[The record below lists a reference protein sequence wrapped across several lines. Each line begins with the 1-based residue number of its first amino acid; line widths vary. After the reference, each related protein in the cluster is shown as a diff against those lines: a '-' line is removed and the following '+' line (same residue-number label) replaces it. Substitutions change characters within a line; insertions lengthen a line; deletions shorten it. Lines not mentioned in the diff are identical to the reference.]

1 MCNSTRLVAQS
12 SVLALFAFGAALPA
26 SAQPIGSGLQPE
38 YVVVNGERTS
48 ADPSAP
54 DVQVTAAKAMEQINT
69 VNTED
74 MLEYAPSLLV
84 RKRHEGDVQDPLAT
98 RTSGV
103 GASARNLI
111 FMDGVLISS
120 PIGNNN
126 SSASPHFGVV
136 APQDVSRIDV
146 LYGPFAA
153 RDAGNSIGVT
163 INITTRM
170 PDHFELY
177 GDAVGT
183 LEPFDKYSTDS
194 DASSWQVS
202 GGVGDRTGAFSWRL
216 SANHL
221 DDFAQ
226 PLGFATLTQP
236 ATTSTAGTPVF
247 GATGDL
253 NRTAAAIAVI
263 GATSIEHQVE
273 DTDTLKL
280 AYDLPNQWQL
290 SYVASLFHQNDD
302 AGAKS
307 YLHDASGNP
316 VYTGNVSLAGYNY
329 NIAASTFSNTIYN
342 YQQTQ
347 LAQALTLNSAD
358 SGDFVWELIASDYNY
373 LNDKQRTP
381 TAALP
386 AAFTGGAGQVNRMN
400 GTGWYTLDAD
410 GAWRGWADNE
420 LSFGVHRDAE
430 TFAQVRNNLTDW
442 VQGGL
447 GTVVNSA
454 QGRTFTDAQWAQDIW
469 TLLPDIKL
477 ALGVRHEDWRAYDGT
492 NFSAS
497 PALNTIQ
504 PRVSSSS
511 FSPKASLAWQVSDR
525 WSLTGSWGEAMR
537 MPTVTELY
545 QAITTGTTLT
555 VPNPNL
561 KPEHADSYELAAQ
574 RKTDNGLLRI
584 SFFQENISDALLF
597 QSAPLVPGSNT
608 LFSFVQNVD
617 RTRARGIELIAD
629 QNDAFVSG
637 LELSGNL
644 TAVDGRIVRDSA
656 FANAVNKRIPQLPV
670 LRANA
675 LATWRPNDVWAF
687 TLGARYSD
695 RSFGTIDNSDPVS
708 QTYQGFAGYFVFDT
722 RVRYRVD
729 QNWTLSAGVDNIN
742 GDKYFVFH
750 PFPQRTFVMEIHYAQ

>member
-1 MCNSTRLVAQS
+1 MSRLPRLLAQS
-12 SVLALFAFGAALPA
+12 SLLALLAFGIALPA
-26 SAQPIGSGLQPE
+26 KAQSIGAGLQPE
-38 YVVVNGERTS
+38 YVVVNGERTN

-54 DVQVTAAKAMEQINT
+54 DVEVSAAKAMEQINT

-84 RKRHEGDVQDPLAT
+84 RKRHEGDVQDPIAT

-126 SSASPHFGVV
+126 TSASPHFGIV

-183 LEPFDKYSTDS
+183 LEPFDKYSTNS
-194 DASSWQVS
+194 TAGSWQVS
-202 GGVGDRTGAFSWRL
+202 GGIGDRYGAFSWRL

-236 ATTSTAGTPVF
+236 AAPSTAGTPVF
-247 GATGDL
+247 GSISDL
-253 NRTAAAIAVI
+253 NRTAQPIAVI

-273 DTDTLKL
+273 DTNTLKL

-290 SYVASLFHQNDD
+290 SYLASLFHQNDD

-307 YLHDASGNP
+307 YLHDAAGNP
-316 VYTGNVSLAGYNY
+316 VYTGNVNLAGYNY
-329 NIAASTFSNTIYN
+329 AIPASTFSNTIYN

-347 LAQALTLNSAD
+347 LAQAVTLKSGAG
-358 SGDFVWELIASDYNY
+358 GDFGWELIASDYNY

-381 TAALP
+381 TGALA
-386 AAFTGGAGQVNRMN
+386 AAFTGGAGTINRMN

-410 GAWRGWADNE
+410 GVWRGWSDHE
-420 LSFGVHRDAE
+420 LSFGAHRDAE

-447 GTVVNSA
+447 GTVANSS
-454 QGRTFTDAQWAQDIW
+454 QGRTFTNAEWAQDIW
-469 TLLPDIKL
+469 TLLPEVKL
-477 ALGVRHEDWRAYDGT
+477 ALGVRHEDWRAYDGN

-497 PALNTIQ
+497 PTLNVTQ

-511 FSPKASLAWQVSDR
+511 FSPKSSLAWQISSR

-545 QAITTGTTLT
+545 QAITTGTSLT

-574 RKTDNGLLRI
+574 HKTDNGLLRVT
-584 SFFQENISDALLF
+584 FFQENISNALLS

-629 QNDAFVSG
+629 QNDAFISG

-644 TAVDGRIVRDSA
+644 TAVDARIVRDSA
-656 FANAVNKRIPQLPV
+656 FAAAVNKRIPQLPK
-670 LRANA
+670 LRAN
-675 LATWRPNDVWAF
+675 LVATYRPDQDWSF

-708 QTYQGFAGYFVFDT
+708 QTYQGFAGYLVFDT
-722 RVRYRVD
+722 RARYRLD
-729 QNWTLSAGVDNIN
+729 ENWTVSAGVDNIN

>member
-1 MCNSTRLVAQS
+1 MFRSTRLLAHT
-12 SVLALFAFGAALPA
+12 SVLALAAFALPA
-26 SAQPIGSGLQPE
+26 AAQSIGAGLQPE
-38 YVVVNGERTS
+38 YVVVNADRAN

-54 DVQVTAAKAMEQINT
+54 DIQVNAAKAMEEINT

-84 RKRHEGDVQDPLAT
+84 RKRHEGDVQDPIAT

-111 FMDGVLISS
+111 FVDGILVSS

-126 SSASPHFGVV
+126 SSASPHFGIV

-170 PDHFELY
+170 PDRFELY
-177 GDAVGT
+177 GDVVGT
-183 LEPFDKYSTDS
+183 LEPFDKYSTSS
-194 DASSWQVS
+194 DTGSWQVS
-202 GGVGDRTGAFSWRL
+202 GGVGDRMGAFSWRL

-221 DDFAQ
+221 DSFAQ

-236 ATTSTAGTPVF
+236 SSPSATGTPVF
-247 GATGDL
+247 GSSSDL
-253 NRTAAAIAVI
+253 NRTGAPIAVI

-280 AYDLPNQWQL
+280 AYDLPNQWQI
-290 SYVASLFHQNDD
+290 SYLASLFHQNDD
-302 AGAKS
+302 AGAKT

-316 VYTGNVSLAGYNY
+316 VYTGNVNLAGFSYT
-329 NIAASTFSNTIYN
+329 IPASTFSNTIYN

-347 LAQALTLNSAD
+347 LAQAVTLKSAPD
-358 SGDFVWELIASDYNY
+358 GDFAWELIASDYDY

-386 AAFTGGAGQVNRMN
+386 GAFTGGAGTVNRMN
-400 GTGWYTLDAD
+400 GTGWYTLDAN
-410 GAWRGWADNE
+410 GVWRGWSDHE
-420 LSFGVHRDAE
+420 LSFGLHRDAE
-430 TFAQVRNNLTDW
+430 TFSQVRNKLTDW
-442 VQGGL
+442 VHGGP
-447 GTVVNSA
+447 GAVANSA
-454 QGRTFTDAQWAQDIW
+454 QGRTFTNAEWVQDIW
-469 TLLPDIKL
+469 TALPNVKL

-492 NFSAS
+492 NFSLT
-497 PALNTIQ
+497 PALNVTQ
-504 PRVSSSS
+504 PRIGAST
-511 FSPKASLAWQVSDR
+511 FSPKASLAWQVSGR
-525 WSLTGSWGEAMR
+525 WSLTGSWGEAYR

-545 QAITTGTTLT
+545 QAITTGTVLT

-574 RKTDNGLLRI
+574 RKTDTGLLRVTL
-584 SFFQENISDALLF
+584 FQENVSNALLS
-597 QSAPLVPGSNT
+597 QSAPLLPGSAT
-608 LFSFVQNVD
+608 LFSFVQNID
-617 RTRARGIELIAD
+617 RTRARGIELLAD
-629 QNDAFVSG
+629 QNDVFIPG
-637 LELSGNL
+637 LELTGNL
-644 TAVDGRIVRDSA
+644 TAVDGRIVRDSG
-656 FANAVNKRIPQLPV
+656 FAAAVNKRIPQLPK
-670 LRANA
+670 LRAN
-675 LATWRPNDVWAF
+675 LVATWRPNLDWSF

-708 QTYQGFAGYFVFDT
+708 QTYQGFGSYLVLDA
-722 RVRYRVD
+722 RARYRLND
-729 QNWTLSAGVDNIN
+729 NWTVSAGVDNLN
-742 GDKYFVFH
+742 SDKYFVYH
-750 PFPQRTFVMEIHYAQ
+750 PFPQRTFLMEVHYAE

>member
-1 MCNSTRLVAQS
+1 
-12 SVLALFAFGAALPA
+12 
-26 SAQPIGSGLQPE
+26 
-38 YVVVNGERTS
+38 
-48 ADPSAP
+48 
-54 DVQVTAAKAMEQINT
+54 DV
-69 VNTED
+69 D
-74 MLEYAPSLLV
+74 
-84 RKRHEGDVQDPLAT
+84 
-98 RTSGV
+98 
-103 GASARNLI
+103 
-111 FMDGVLISS
+111 
-120 PIGNNN
+120 
-126 SSASPHFGVV
+126 
-136 APQDVSRIDV
+136 RIDV

-163 INITTRM
+163 INITTKM

-183 LEPFDKYSTDS
+183 LEPFGKYSTQS
-194 DASSWQVS
+194 DAGSWQVS
-202 GGVGDRTGAFSWRL
+202 GGIGDRTGAFSWRL
-216 SANHL
+216 SASHL

-236 ATTSTAGTPVF
+236 AATSTAGTPVF
-247 GATGDL
+247 GSSPDL

-302 AGAKS
+302 ATAKT
-307 YLHDASGNP
+307 YLHDAAGNP
-316 VYTGNVSLAGYNY
+316 VYTGNVNLAGYNY

-347 LAQALTLNSAD
+347 LAQAVTLKSSAD
-358 SGDFVWELIASDYNY
+358 GDFAWELIASDYAY

-386 AAFTGGAGQVNRMN
+386 VAFTGGAGTVNRMN

-410 GAWRGWADNE
+410 GVWRGWSDHE
-420 LSFGVHRDAE
+420 LSFGIHRDAE
-430 TFAQVRNNLTDW
+430 TFAQLRNNLTDW
-442 VQGGL
+442 IHGGL
-447 GTVVNSA
+447 GSVVNSA
-454 QGRTFTDAQWAQDIW
+454 QGRTFTNAEWIQDIW
-469 TLLPDIKL
+469 ALLPDMKL
-477 ALGVRHEDWRAYDGT
+477 ALGVRHEDWRAYDGS
-492 NFSAS
+492 NFSAA
-497 PALNTIQ
+497 PALNVAQ

-511 FSPKASLAWQVSDR
+511 FSPKASLSWQVSDH

-574 RKTDNGLLRI
+574 RKTNSGLLRV
-584 SFFQENISDALLF
+584 SFFQENISNALLS
-597 QSAPLVPGSNT
+597 QSAPLMPGSNT

-617 RTRARGIELIAD
+617 RTRARGIELLAD
-629 QNDAFVSG
+629 QYDAFIPG
-637 LELSGNL
+637 LELMGNL
-644 TAVDGRIVRDSA
+644 TAVDGRIVRDGA

-675 LATWRPNDVWAF
+675 LATYRPNDSWAF

-722 RVRYRVD
+722 RVRYKID
-729 QNWTLSAGVDNIN
+729 ENWTLAGGIDNIN

-750 PFPQRTFVMEIHYAQ
+750 PFPQR